1 MRLRTM
7 LWSVAGP
14 AAFGSAAAAG
24 SRMFPG
30 YSRRD
35 EPISALAAQ
44 GSPAA
49 GVMVPGF
56 LALAIG
62 TVALADELRGSPA
75 APAPVP
81 AMLAIAGLTT
91 AAAGLARCSDPSCPT
106 RGLPNTAEVQPV
118 DDVHVGVS
126 AVTFGL
132 WIAIPLVAAV
142 RARQASRRYRL
153 WSGALG
159 LKSLA
164 GLVGGGM
171 LARRPDSLGSGVAQ
185 RATLTAAFGWY
196 VLAALNTP

>member
-1 MRLRTM
+1 
-7 LWSVAGP
+7 
-14 AAFGSAAAAG
+14 
-24 SRMFPG
+24 MFPG
-30 YSRRD
+30 YARRD

-81 AMLAIAGLTT
+81 AMLAIAGVTT

-106 RGLPNTAEVQPV
+106 RGLPNAEAVQPV
-118 DDVHVGVS
+118 DDVHVAVS

-132 WIAIPLVAAV
+132 WIAIPLVAAA
-142 RARQASRRYRL
+142 RARKASRGYRA

-159 LKSLA
+159 LKTLA

-185 RATLTAAFGWY
+185 RVTLTTAFAWY
-196 VLAALNTP
+196 VLAALHTP

>member
-1 MRLRTM
+1 MRWRTV

-14 AAFGSAAAAG
+14 AAFASAAAAG

-75 APAPVP
+75 APPPVS
-81 AMLAIAGLTT
+81 ALLALCGLSLAG
-91 AAAGLARCSDPSCPT
+91 AGLARCSDPTCPT
-106 RGLPNTAEVQPV
+106 RGLPNAEAVQPV
-118 DDVHVGVS
+118 DDAHV
-126 AVTFGL
+126 AFATVTFGL
-132 WIAIPLVAAV
+132 WIAIPIVAAA
-142 RARQASRRYRL
+142 RAGATSRRYRRG
-153 WSGALG
+153 SRGLG
-159 LKSLA
+159 LATLA

-171 LARRPDSLGSGVAQ
+171 LARRPDSFGSGAAQ
-185 RATLTAAFGWY
+185 RATLATAFAWY
-196 VLAALNTP
+196 VLAALHTP

>member
-1 MRLRTM
+1 MRWRTV

-56 LALAIG
+56 LALAIAS
-62 TVALADELRGSPA
+62 VALADELRGSPA

-91 AAAGLARCSDPSCPT
+91 AGAGLARCSDPSCPT
-106 RGLPNTAEVQPV
+106 RGLPNEADVQPV
-118 DDVHVGVS
+118 DDAHLVTS
-126 AVTFGL
+126 AITFGL
-132 WIAIPLVAAV
+132 WIAIPLVAAA
-142 RARQASRRYRL
+142 RARGAGAGYRSWSRR
-153 WSGALG
+153 LG
-159 LKSLA
+159 LATLA

-171 LARRPDSLGSGVAQ
+171 LARRPDSFGSGVAQ
-185 RATLTAAFGWY
+185 RATLTAAFSWY
-196 VLAALNTP
+196 VLAAVHTP